1 MYHIFTLSRRFGHAP
16 EAIMPPQDLAIR
28 RDIDRV
34 VQTLNCQDLY
44 SRHYQRNLQNA
55 VRRCRNP
62 GQTRSYIISTWTQI
76 ASISLESFILFTFSF
91 GYDTLLRRTNSIP
104 HLISKLREKE
114 IQELVQQNKVLVN
127 QALQLRQ
134 QGKLPATLRA
144 ALYLQ

>member
-1 MYHIFTLSRRFGHAP
+1 MYHIFTLPRRFGHAP
-16 EAIMPPQDLAIR
+16 KAIMPPQDLAIQ

-76 ASISLESFILFTFSF
+76 ASISLGSFILFTFSCEESLDEVDALF
-91 GYDTLLRRTNSIP
+91 VPASPASPVQPILDHGLQVINRASLGAWKLESLTQISSPRT
-104 HLISKLREKE
+104 
-114 IQELVQQNKVLVN
+114 
-127 QALQLRQ
+127 
-134 QGKLPATLRA
+134 T
-144 ALYLQ
+144 